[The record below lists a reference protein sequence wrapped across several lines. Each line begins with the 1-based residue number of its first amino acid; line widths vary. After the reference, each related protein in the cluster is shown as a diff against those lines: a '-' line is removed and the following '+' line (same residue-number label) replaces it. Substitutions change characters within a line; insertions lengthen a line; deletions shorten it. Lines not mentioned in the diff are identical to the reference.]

1 MKVLS
6 VKLFQI
12 NNYQRTHLFRNF
24 RQCFVYRRKSSLRL
38 WEQDIN
44 TEIKLNIE
52 KQWSNV
58 VRRSAPNNG
67 MKPYYVL
74 PMFPYP
80 SGNLHMGHVR
90 VYSISDT
97 IARFEQL
104 NGRYSIHPIGWDA
117 FGLPAENAAIE
128 RNIPPSQWTKS
139 NINSMKNQLEKL
151 GFNFDW
157 KREISTCDP
166 GYYKWTQFIFL
177 KLFEKGLAYQSKAQ
191 VNWDPVDMTVL
202 ADEQVDDLGCSW
214 RSGVKVEKKYLTQW
228 FIKTTKFAKALYD
241 GLDSDELENWK
252 DIINLQKH
260 WIGECDG
267 VVVTFKLEVN
277 GEMKTF
283 DVWTSEPYKFIHGD
297 FLIINS
303 SHPLIQDLKSHGRST
318 LVCLNPVSNCELPVY
333 VVDDFNYPEG
343 RNVYIG
349 CSQIDSEDKKAAQLL
364 NIPVSRQQ
372 LKIDIEREN
381 SQAVEMALKKN
392 VGGHFVSSKLK
403 DWLISRQRYWGTP
416 IPIIHCKTCGTVPV
430 PYEDLPVELPE
441 IQSSAGIQTLEKLEH
456 WKKCICPK
464 CQSSATRETD
474 TMDTFVDSSWY
485 YYRFLDP
492 NNKLMPFSKEQVVD
506 HMPVDIYVGGKEHA
520 VLHLYYARFMSY
532 FLHSLG
538 WTPTKEPFKKLVV
551 QGMVMGQSYKLKS
564 SGKYIPP
571 DRVEKVGKE
580 YIEKNTGEAV
590 ITQWEKMSKSK
601 YNGENPERL
610 LATYGCD
617 TTRLLILAD
626 VPPATPRRWSD
637 ATLPGVLNWQHR
649 LWMTMREFL
658 NHRNNVPEVNTLTPE
673 EYNKHEYKIWDSRNY
688 LIATTTYHFKHTQKL
703 SVGISRLQSLTS
715 VLRNKVPPEVI
726 TKSKEYEKA
735 LAVLIIMLAPVT
747 PHFCSELWAGLQ
759 SAPHRLTE
767 SSNMI
772 DWGKGVL
779 EQTWPKV
786 DENYE
791 LSFLCKVDGA
801 DRCELKL
808 KSSDLLSL
816 THEKAVQ
823 MMLNQESVKKRL
835 TTEIHKTKFELYPH
849 CRAILHIYPKKKKVK
864 QEKVTD
870 SVV

>member
-1 MKVLS
+1 MPVLQLKILQS
-6 VKLFQI
+6 Y
-12 NNYQRTHLFRNF
+12 NYQRTNSFRNVLCYVL
-24 RQCFVYRRKSSLRL
+24 RKKSSLRL
-38 WEQDIN
+38 WEEDIS

-52 KQWSNV
+52 KHWSNDV
-58 VRRSAPNNG
+58 KRSVNSYDR
-67 MKPYYVL
+67 KPYYVL

-104 NGRYSIHPIGWDA
+104 NGRNSIHPIGWDA

-128 RNIPPSQWTKS
+128 RNIPPQHWTKS
-139 NINSMKNQLEKL
+139 NINSMKIQLQQL

-157 KREISTCDP
+157 NREISTCDP
-166 GYYKWTQFIFL
+166 NYYKWTQYIFL
-177 KLFEKGLAYQSKAQ
+177 KLFEKKLAYQSKAQ
-191 VNWDPVDMTVL
+191 VNWDPVDKTVL
-202 ADEQVDDLGCSW
+202 ADEQVDDLGNSW

-228 FIKTTKFAKALYD
+228 FIKTTKFAKDLYD
-241 GLDSDELENWK
+241 GLDNGGLENWK

-267 VVVTFKLEVN
+267 VVVTFKMKVN
-277 GEMKTF
+277 TEMKTF
-283 DVWTSEPYKFIHGD
+283 DVWTSEPYKFIHGN
-297 FLIINS
+297 FVTMNS
-303 SHPLIQDLKSHGRST
+303 SHPLVQEFKGHESSQLSCYNPISNREVPVYISDNVDYPQGRDVFIGSSQTDKDDLKIALS
-318 LVCLNPVSNCELPVY
+318 
-333 VVDDFNYPEG
+333 
-343 RNVYIG
+343 
-349 CSQIDSEDKKAAQLL
+349 L
-364 NIPVSRQQ
+364 NIPITTDQYE
-372 LKIDIEREN
+372 IDIESDNRK
-381 SQAVEMALKKN
+381 AIDMALEKN

-416 IPIIHCKTCGTVPV
+416 IPIIHCSSCGAVPV
-430 PYEDLPVELPE
+430 PYEQLPVELPQ
-441 IQSSAGIQTLEKLEH
+441 IHSLKSGIHTLEKLDD
-456 WKKCICPK
+456 WIQCKCPK
-464 CQSSATRETD
+464 CQSSAKRETD

-485 YYRFLDP
+485 YYRFLDST
-492 NNKLMPFSKEQVVD
+492 NQEKPFSIEKIRD

-571 DRVEKVGKE
+571 EQVEQVGKE
-580 YIEKNTGEAV
+580 YKDKATGEPV
-590 ITQWEKMSKSK
+590 LTQWEKMSKSK

-617 TTRLLILAD
+617 TTRLLMLAD

-658 NHRNNVPEVNTLTPE
+658 QHRNNIPAKNTLTPE
-673 EYNKHEYKIWDSRNY
+673 EFNKYEYKLWDSRNY

-715 VLRNKVPPEVI
+715 MLRNKIPPEVI
-726 TKSKEYEKA
+726 AKSKEFEKS

-747 PHFCSELWAGLQ
+747 PHFCSELWAGIQ
-759 SAPHRLTE
+759 SAPHRVCDT
-767 SSNMI
+767 SNLI
-772 DWGKGVL
+772 DWEKNVL
-779 EQTWPKV
+779 EQAWPKV
-786 DENYE
+786 DEHYE

-801 DRCELKL
+801 DRCDLKI
-808 KSSDLLSL
+808 KASDLLKLS
-816 THEKAVQ
+816 HEKALQ
-823 MMLNQESVKKRL
+823 MMLNEESVKKRL
-835 TTEIHKTKFELYPH
+835 KTNEILKTKFELFPY
-849 CRAILHIYPKKKKVK
+849 CRAILHIYPKKVKKVAV
-864 QEKVTD
+864 EEN
-870 SVV
+870 VV